1 MPQASK
7 TDLCLKLSTNIL
19 KYLLMIKPIG
29 IANVL
34 AFFNKNEDALE
45 IYKLLAQANP
55 QMAEPLINQAHL
67 SVGDKKYDLAI
78 NLYEIVL

>member
-1 MPQASK
+1 MFV
-7 TDLCLKLSTNIL
+7 LETNTRHYHAI
-19 KYLLMIKPIG
+19 
-29 IANVL
+29 
-34 AFFNKNEDALE
+34 FFNKNEDALE

>member
-1 MPQASK
+1 MSK
-7 TDLCLKLSTNIL
+7 AFN
-19 KYLLMIKPIG
+19 KYLEILAHDQTNCYASLG

-55 QMAEPLINQAHL
+55 
-67 SVGDKKYDLAI
+67 
-78 NLYEIVL
+78 